1 MKKKALYITLYFLIG
16 VFAYGQECPELNM
29 PTNGATNVSVGTTI
43 SWEAVTGVPSYLIS
57 MGTQQGGTD
66 IADNVNVGN
75 LPSYT
80 PPVGLPEATEIFVTI
95 TLFFFNAENI
105 DCQIGSFTTED
116 VTTPAPCTTLSS
128 PVNGAENVNIASNIS
143 WNAAPTATGY
153 RLTVRTIMD
162 GVLYNEDVNNVLSF
176 NPPVNLPNDTEVF
189 VQITPYNENGDLA
202 PCTEESFTTQEATTI
217 LTPGCTS
224 LISPANGSLNVPLTP
239 LIQWNPVPG
248 ADSYKVSI
256 GSDPF
261 NNNIL
266 DDAIFNTT
274 QTTVIEF
281 EPNRTFFI
289 TIIPFNEAGDAINCT
304 QESFSTILGCA
315 SFFDPISGDL
325 VSSIPEITVPD
336 EIGICE
342 NEPPTLFTSTDV
354 ADGFRWFIINRD
366 GTETLLSQT
375 SEVALSEAGEYRY
388 EAFNIVGPLGN
399 TFECPATSNFRVV
412 SSEIAEINAVN
423 VSGQATGVRLEVVA
437 IGIGDYEYA
446 LDNIDGPYQ
455 DSNIFNGVTPGTH
468 IVYVRDKAGC
478 GIAKRTVVQDLTLDG
493 FPNFFTPNGDGINDF
508 WQFIP
513 PSDIPN
519 DSTIV
524 LIRIFDRFGNFIAQ
538 IDPQDSGWD
547 GTFNGRELPATDYWF
562 SAQNDNNEIV
572 RGHFA
577 LKR

>member
-1 MKKKALYITLYFLIG
+1 M
-16 VFAYGQECPELNM
+16 
-29 PTNGATNVSVGTTI
+29 
-43 SWEAVTGVPSYLIS
+43 
-57 MGTQQGGTD
+57 
-66 IADNVNVGN
+66 
-75 LPSYT
+75 
-80 PPVGLPEATEIFVTI
+80 
-95 TLFFFNAENI
+95 
-105 DCQIGSFTTED
+105 
-116 VTTPAPCTTLSS
+116 
-128 PVNGAENVNIASNIS
+128 
-143 WNAAPTATGY
+143 
-153 RLTVRTIMD
+153 
-162 GVLYNEDVNNVLSF
+162 
-176 NPPVNLPNDTEVF
+176 
-189 VQITPYNENGDLA
+189 
-202 PCTEESFTTQEATTI
+202 
-217 LTPGCTS
+217 
-224 LISPANGSLNVPLTP
+224 
-239 LIQWNPVPG
+239 
-248 ADSYKVSI
+248 
-256 GSDPF
+256 
-261 NNNIL
+261 
-266 DDAIFNTT
+266 
-274 QTTVIEF
+274 
-281 EPNRTFFI
+281 
-289 TIIPFNEAGDAINCT
+289 
-304 QESFSTILGCA
+304 
-315 SFFDPISGDL
+315 
-325 VSSIPEITVPD
+325 
-336 EIGICE
+336 
-342 NEPPTLFTSTDV
+342 
-354 ADGFRWFIINRD
+354 
-366 GTETLLSQT
+366 
-375 SEVALSEAGEYRY
+375 ALSEAGEYRY